1 MIRGPNWQKLY
12 SQTAGSQSQVN
23 TVSKTLHFAVTGKL
37 RQKNVPINAQ
47 KLLVLQDGEIVN
59 FSTIIITLSP
69 IFECSYQVMK
79 ATFL

>member
-1 MIRGPNWQKLY
+1 MAKY
-12 SQTAGSQSQVN
+12 SLTAGSQSQVN
-23 TVSKTLHFAVTGKL
+23 TVLKTSHFAVTGKL

-47 KLLVLQDGEIVN
+47 NLLVLQDGEIVN
-59 FSTIIITLSP
+59 FSTIIIMLLS

>member
-37 RQKNVPINAQ
+37 RQKK

-59 FSTIIITLSP
+59 FSTIIIMLLP